1 MGSLITH
8 YARIASYCFF
18 GPYVRL
24 LEDSAVEEGVFLGS
38 GCVLVGGVTVGSW
51 ARVGAN
57 AVVNRDVEPGS
68 TVVGLPAAP
77 VRQPIAT
84 GS

>member
-1 MGSLITH
+1 M
-8 YARIASYCFF
+8 
-18 GPYVRL
+18 
-24 LEDSAVEEGVFLGS
+24 DEGAFLGS

-57 AVVNRDVEPGS
+57 AVVNRDVEPGA

-77 VRQPIAT
+77 VGQPKVT
-84 GS
+84 GT

>member
-1 MGSLITH
+1 M
-8 YARIASYCFF
+8 
-18 GPYVRL
+18 
-24 LEDSAVEEGVFLGS
+24 EEGVFLGS